1 MAKGRMYGLFDE
13 EFDCFVERLMFTGI
27 LLGVFVVSS
36 ANSVARLLC
45 SELVKITM
53 TQELDERERY

>member
-1 MAKGRMYGLFDE
+1 MYGLFDE